1 MENSRAAFAFA
12 EALASLALDA
22 CTKEREGGRESRRER
37 GDTIHTPVFF

>member
-22 CTKEREGGRESRRER
+22 CTKEREGGRERRER